1 MEVFNK
7 FKNMPYF
14 KIGGIDIDEIVI
26 SLQIHH
32 LQMQSQ
38 SILKQLY
45 SYKME
50 GNFNNFSENCAYSTL
65 LLHQTWKVKISKRLV
80 ALLNLKPKLV
90 DNLYPITLKPIGLYY
105 NSSGRIC
112 WQR

>member
-38 SILKQLY
+38 SILKQVY

-50 GNFNNFSENCAYSTL
+50 GNFNNFSENCA
-65 LLHQTWKVKISKRLV
+65 
-80 ALLNLKPKLV
+80 
-90 DNLYPITLKPIGLYY
+90 
-105 NSSGRIC
+105 
-112 WQR
+112 

>member
-45 SYKME
+45 S
-50 GNFNNFSENCAYSTL
+50 
-65 LLHQTWKVKISKRLV
+65 
-80 ALLNLKPKLV
+80 
-90 DNLYPITLKPIGLYY
+90 
-105 NSSGRIC
+105 
-112 WQR
+112 